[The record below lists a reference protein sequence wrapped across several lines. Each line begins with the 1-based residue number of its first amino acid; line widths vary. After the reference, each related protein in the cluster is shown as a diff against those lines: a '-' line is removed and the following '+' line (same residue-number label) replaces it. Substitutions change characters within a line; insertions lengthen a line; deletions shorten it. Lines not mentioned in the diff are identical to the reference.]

1 MTLPPVI
8 HVHPATH
15 GSFGTWRDR
24 TDSVDRTPYV
34 PAAAL
39 AEAEARIKE
48 LEAEVRGFAAN

>member
-1 MTLPPVI
+1 MSLPPVI
-8 HVHPATH
+8 YVHPATH

-48 LEAEVRGFAAN
+48 LETGVNKSS